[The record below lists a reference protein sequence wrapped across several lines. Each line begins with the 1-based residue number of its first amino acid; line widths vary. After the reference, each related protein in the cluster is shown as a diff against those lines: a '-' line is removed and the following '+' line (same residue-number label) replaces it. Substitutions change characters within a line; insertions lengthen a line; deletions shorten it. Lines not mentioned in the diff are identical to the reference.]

1 MKKLPLTVLL
11 AGLAVALFG
20 CDPTT
25 GSDRYDSLWSP
36 SGDPTNTKWTK
47 PSSVTDMV
55 QFDKGISFS
64 VTAVKDSTVSLTF
77 SPAIYQVDNIT
88 SASGATLSF
97 DATITS
103 DPDSVKRNDGTTVT
117 HQFATLAGTVS
128 ASGDSV
134 AFSSKPFTG
143 GTNNSVAFS
152 VNPDSCS
159 KVLRFTLKLSWNA
172 FTNGTPQNALPT
184 TKKVQVA
191 LQNIEMRV
199 KNISV
204 LH

>member
-1 MKKLPLTVLL
+1 MKRLSITVLL
-11 AGLAVALFG
+11 AGLALGLFG

-25 GSDRYDSLWSP
+25 GSDRYDSIWSP
-36 SGDPTNTKWTK
+36 SGDATNTKWTK
-47 PSSVTDMV
+47 PSSVTDLV

-64 VTAVKDSTVSLTF
+64 ATAVKDSTVSLTF
-77 SPAIYQVDNIT
+77 SPTIYQVDNIT
-88 SASGATLSF
+88 TASGATLSF
-97 DATITS
+97 DASITS

-117 HQFATLAGTVS
+117 HQFATLAGTVQT
-128 ASGDSV
+128 SGDSV
-134 AFSSKPFTG
+134 AFSSKAFSG
-143 GTNNSVAFS
+143 GSVSTVALS

-159 KVLRFTLKLSWNA
+159 KMLRFNVKLTWNT

-184 TKKVQVA
+184 SKKVQVT
-191 LQNIEMRV
+191 LKNVEMRV